1 MKALFDNASH
11 FCSKLITKHY
21 STSFSMGINL
31 LSAEIRPA
39 IYSIYGFV
47 RVADEIVDSFFEYNS
62 AELLAEFRKETELA
76 LKRRIST
83 NPILHAFQET
93 VHTYNIDRAHIKT
106 FLDSMEM
113 DLNKKIY
120 EQDGYEQYIVGS
132 AEVVGLMCLNVFCLG
147 DKELYNSLEFSATR
161 LGSAFQKINFLRDL
175 KADYEVLGRSYF
187 PGINI
192 SEFDETVKKQIE
204 LDILKDFKD
213 GLEGIKKLPRRARFG
228 VYVAYYYYIC
238 LFNKIKG
245 VKAQQIM
252 SQRIRISNPKKVGLL
267 CFSYV
272 RYQANVL

>member
-11 FCSKLITKHY
+11 NCSKLITKHY

-31 LSAEIRPA
+31 LSSEIRPA

-62 AELLAEFRKETELA
+62 EELLAEFRKETELA
-76 LKRRIST
+76 LTRRIST

-93 VHTYNIDRAHIKT
+93 VHTYNIDRTHIKT

-113 DLNKKIY
+113 DLNKKKY
-120 EQDGYEQYIVGS
+120 EQAGYEQYIVGS

-147 DKELYNSLEFSATR
+147 DKNLYNSLEFYATR

-175 KADYEVLGRSYF
+175 KADYEILGRSYF

-213 GLEGIKKLPRRARFG
+213 GLQGIKKLPRRARFG

-238 LFNKIKG
+238 LFNKIKS

-252 SQRIRISNPKKVGLL
+252 TERIRISNPKKVGLL
-267 CFSYV
+267 CFSYM

>member
-11 FCSKLITKHY
+11 YCSKLITNQY
-21 STSFSMGINL
+21 STSFSLGINL
-31 LSAEIRPA
+31 LSSEIRPA

-47 RVADEIVDSFFEYNS
+47 RIADEIVDSFFEYNS
-62 AELLAEFRKETELA
+62 EELLAEFRKDTEVALA
-76 LKRRIST
+76 RRIST

-93 VHTYNIDRAHIKT
+93 VHKYNIDSVHIKT

-113 DLNKKIY
+113 DLDQKKY
-120 EQDGYEQYIVGS
+120 NQDGYEQYIVGS
-132 AEVVGLMCLNVFCLG
+132 AEVVGLMCLDVFCLG
-147 DKELYNSLEFSATR
+147 DKKLYKSLEFSATR

-175 KADYEVLGRSYF
+175 KADYEILGRSYF

-192 SEFDETVKKQIE
+192 SEFDEEVKKQIE

-213 GLEGIKKLPRRARFG
+213 GLQGIKKLPRRARFG
-228 VYVAYYYYIC
+228 VYVAYYYYKC

-267 CFSYV
+267 CFSYM
-272 RYQANVL
+272 RYQMNTL